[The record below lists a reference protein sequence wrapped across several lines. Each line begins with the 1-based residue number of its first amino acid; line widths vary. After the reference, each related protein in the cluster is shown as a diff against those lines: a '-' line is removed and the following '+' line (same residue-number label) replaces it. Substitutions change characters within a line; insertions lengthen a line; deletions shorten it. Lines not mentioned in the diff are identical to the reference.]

1 MFGLLARAIDLTV
14 RRPARV
20 WLLVRM
26 ATWVVILS
34 GLVKILTLPRALRF
48 VSTDVRTKSGIKS
61 NDLSSAI
68 DALLGLNMLM
78 FRPNCWKRAT
88 VLHRFL
94 ALNGV
99 ATTIVF
105 GVRKEPDGELK
116 GHAWL
121 QADDRPFLESE
132 QPLYNITYSFP
143 SRQSFDIQLAAMGIN
158 KKERGTMPDSAKS
171 PLS

>member
-1 MFGLLARAIDLTV
+1 MFRLLARAVRLTV

-34 GLVKILTLPRALRF
+34 GLVKVLTLPRALRI
-48 VSTDVRTKSGIKS
+48 VATDVRMNSNDDVDV

-68 DALLGLNMLM
+68 DALLGLDMWM
-78 FRPNCWKRAT
+78 FTPKCWKRAT
-88 VLHRFL
+88 VLHRYL
-94 ALNGV
+94 ALNGI
-99 ATTIVF
+99 ATSIVF
-105 GVRKEPDGELK
+105 GVRKEANELR

-121 QADDRPFLESE
+121 QADGRPFLESE

-143 SRQSFDIQLAAMGIN
+143 STQSFDAELAVMS
-158 KKERGTMPDSAKS
+158 D
-171 PLS
+171 

>member
-1 MFGLLARAIDLTV
+1 MFRLPARAVRLIV

-34 GLVKILTLPRALRF
+34 GLVKFFTLPRSLRF
-48 VSTDVRTKSGIKS
+48 VATDIRTSTNGDVDV
-61 NDLSSAI
+61 NDLASAI
-68 DALLGLNMLM
+68 DALLALDRLM
-78 FRPNCWKRAT
+78 FTPKCWKRAT

-94 ALNGV
+94 ALNGI

-105 GVRKEPDGELK
+105 GVRKEAGELK

-121 QADDRPFLESE
+121 QTDGRAFLESE
-132 QPLYNITYSFP
+132 PPLYNITYTFP
-143 SRQSFDIQLAAMGIN
+143 SEQSFDTELAVMG
-158 KKERGTMPDSAKS
+158 K
-171 PLS
+171 

>member
-1 MFGLLARAIDLTV
+1 MPMFRMLARAGRLTV

-34 GLVKILTLPRALRF
+34 ALVRVLTLPRALQL
-48 VSTDVRTKSGIKS
+48 VATHVRTKSTGRIKP

-68 DALLGLNMLM
+68 DMLLGLDMLM
-78 FRPNCWKRAT
+78 FRPKCWKRAT

-94 ALNGV
+94 ALHGV

-105 GVRKEPDGELK
+105 GVRKEPDGQLK

-121 QADDRPFLESE
+121 QADGQPFLESE

-143 SRQSFDIQLAAMGIN
+143 SAQSFDAELAVMG
-158 KKERGTMPDSAKS
+158 E
-171 PLS
+171 

>member
-1 MFGLLARAIDLTV
+1 MASAQQAGLESSAMFGLLGRAIRLTM

-26 ATWVVILS
+26 AIWIVILS

-48 VSTDVRTKSGIKS
+48 VATDVRTNSNEDFDV

-68 DALLGLNMLM
+68 DALLGLERLM
-78 FRPNCWKRAT
+78 FTPKCWKRAI

-94 ALNGV
+94 ALNGI
-99 ATTIVF
+99 ATTIAF
-105 GVRKEPDGELK
+105 GVRKEPNGELK

-121 QADDRPFLESE
+121 QANDRPFLESE

-143 SRQSFDIQLAAMGIN
+143 SAQSFDTELAVMGW
-158 KKERGTMPDSAKS
+158 
-171 PLS
+171 

>member
-1 MFGLLARAIDLTV
+1 MFARLVQAIRLTL

-26 ATWVVILS
+26 ATWIVILS

-48 VSTDVRTKSGIKS
+48 VATDVRTNSNPDVDV
-61 NDLSSAI
+61 NDLSSAV
-68 DALLGLNMLM
+68 DALLGLNRRM
-78 FRPNCWKRAT
+78 FTPKCWKRAA

-105 GVRKEPDGELK
+105 GVRKEPNGELK

-121 QADDRPFLESE
+121 QAGGRPFLESE
-132 QPLYNITYSFP
+132 PPLYNITYSFP
-143 SRQSFDIQLAAMGIN
+143 SAQSFDTELAVMGH
-158 KKERGTMPDSAKS
+158 
-171 PLS
+171 

>member
-1 MFGLLARAIDLTV
+1 MFVLLARAIRLTV
-14 RRPARV
+14 RRPVRV

-48 VSTDVRTKSGIKS
+48 VATDVRTNSSGGVDVK
-61 NDLSSAI
+61 DLSSAI
-68 DALLGLNMLM
+68 DALLGLDMLM

-143 SRQSFDIQLAAMGIN
+143 SAQSFDIQLAAMG
-158 KKERGTMPDSAKS
+158 E
-171 PLS
+171 

>member
-1 MFGLLARAIDLTV
+1 MFRMLARAGRLTV

-34 GLVKILTLPRALRF
+34 ALVRVLTLPRALH
-48 VSTDVRTKSGIKS
+48 VVATDVRTRSTGGIKP

-68 DALLGLNMLM
+68 DALLGLDMLM
-78 FRPNCWKRAT
+78 FTPKCWKRAT

-105 GVRKEPDGELK
+105 GVRKEADGQLK

-121 QADDRPFLESE
+121 QADGQPFLESE
-132 QPLYNITYSFP
+132 QPLYNITYKFP
-143 SRQSFDIQLAAMGIN
+143 SAQSFDAELAVMG
-158 KKERGTMPDSAKS
+158 E
-171 PLS
+171 

>member
-1 MFGLLARAIDLTV
+1 MFSLLARAVHLTV

-34 GLVKILTLPRALRF
+34 GLVKVLTLPRALSL
-48 VSTDVRTKSGIKS
+48 VATDVRSKRDTDKL
-61 NDLSSAI
+61 NVQELSTAI
-68 DALLGLNMLM
+68 DAVLGTDLWM
-78 FRPNCWKRAT
+78 FKPNCWKRAT

-94 ALNGV
+94 ALNGI

-105 GVRKEPDGELK
+105 GVRKEADGELK

-121 QADDRPFLESE
+121 QTDGGPFLEAE
-132 QPLYNITYSFP
+132 PPLYNVTYTFP
-143 SRQSFDIQLAAMGIN
+143 SAQSFNPDWAMMGN
-158 KKERGTMPDSAKS
+158 
-171 PLS
+171 

>member
-1 MFGLLARAIDLTV
+1 MISVVTRAIGLTV
-14 RRPARV
+14 RRPARA

-26 ATWVVILS
+26 AAWIVILS
-34 GLVKILTLPRALRF
+34 GLVKILTLPRTLNF
-48 VSTDVRTKSGIKS
+48 VATDVRTNTNDDLDV

-68 DALLGLNMLM
+68 DALLGLDILM
-78 FRPNCWKRAT
+78 FRPKCWKRAT
-88 VLHRFL
+88 VLRRFL

-121 QADDRPFLESE
+121 QAHDRPFLESE
-132 QPLYNITYSFP
+132 QPLYNVTYSFP
-143 SRQSFDIQLAAMGIN
+143 SAQSFDTRLAAMV
-158 KKERGTMPDSAKS
+158 E
-171 PLS
+171 

>member
-1 MFGLLARAIDLTV
+1 MFGLLARAIGLTV

-20 WLLVRM
+20 WLLARM

-34 GLVKILTLPRALRF
+34 GLVRILTLPRALRF
-48 VSTDVRTKSGIKS
+48 VSTDVRTKSTGGIKS

-143 SRQSFDIQLAAMGIN
+143 SRQSFDIQLAAMG
-158 KKERGTMPDSAKS
+158 E
-171 PLS
+171 

>member
-1 MFGLLARAIDLTV
+1 MFSLLARVVRLTV

-34 GLVKILTLPRALRF
+34 GLVKVLTLPRALSF
-48 VSTDVRTKSGIKS
+48 VATDVRS
-61 NDLSSAI
+61 NRDTDNLDVQDLSTAI
-68 DALLGLNMLM
+68 DAVLGSDLLM
-78 FRPNCWKRAT
+78 FTPNCWKRAT

-94 ALNGV
+94 ALNGI

-105 GVRKEPDGELK
+105 GVRKETSGELK

-121 QADDRPFLESE
+121 QTDGGPFLESE
-132 QPLYNITYSFP
+132 PPLYNVTYTFP
-143 SRQSFDIQLAAMGIN
+143 SAQSFNPDWAMMGN
-158 KKERGTMPDSAKS
+158 
-171 PLS
+171 

>member
-1 MFGLLARAIDLTV
+1 MFRLFARAVHLTL

-34 GLVKILTLPRALRF
+34 GLVKVLTLPRALSF
-48 VSTDVRTKSGIKS
+48 VATEVRANSTCDVDV

-68 DALLGLNMLM
+68 DALLELDLWM
-78 FRPNCWKRAT
+78 FTPKCWKRAT
-88 VLHRFL
+88 ILRRYL
-94 ALNGV
+94 ALNGI

-105 GVRKEPDGELK
+105 GVRKEADGELK

-121 QADDRPFLESE
+121 QADGRPFLESDP
-132 QPLYNITYSFP
+132 PLYNITYTFP
-143 SRQSFDIQLAAMGIN
+143 SAQSFETELAVMGQ
-158 KKERGTMPDSAKS
+158 
-171 PLS
+171 

>member
-34 GLVKILTLPRALRF
+34 GLVKVLTLPRALRI
-48 VSTDVRTKSGIKS
+48 VATDVRMNSNDDVDV

-68 DALLGLNMLM
+68 DALLGLDMWM
-78 FRPNCWKRAT
+78 FTPKCWKRAT
-88 VLHRFL
+88 VLHRYL
-94 ALNGV
+94 ALNGI
-99 ATTIVF
+99 ATSIVF
-105 GVRKEPDGELK
+105 GVRKEANELR

-121 QADDRPFLESE
+121 QADGRPFLESE
-132 QPLYNITYSFP
+132 KPLYNITYSFP
-143 SRQSFDIQLAAMGIN
+143 STQSFDAELAVMS
-158 KKERGTMPDSAKS
+158 D
-171 PLS
+171 